1 MNIKTVSGYI
11 SVLSLSFFLYSTK
24 PTNTLFYS
32 SLPVLMVMF
41 PILVGHR
48 VKLRFSIQDLFFGI
62 GVSFVLLFPYYLIF
76 GRTIE
81 TISAYFII
89 FQLFSISFPE
99 EFFFRGFLQDSMG
112 RNFKVVLFVS
122 LLFSLAHLPM
132 AFFLNEWIL
141 LLSFFPSLV
150 MGWLYMKTNN
160 VLPGI
165 LFHFFANFVYHYAP
179 LPLST
184 LF

>member
-11 SVLSLSFFLYSTK
+11 AFLSLSFFLYSTK

-76 GRTIE
+76 GGTIK

-89 FQLFSISFPE
+89 FQLFSVCFPE

-112 RNFKVVLFVS
+112 RNYKAVLFVS
-122 LLFSLAHLPM
+122 LLFSLAHVPR
-132 AFFLNEWIL
+132 AFFLNEWIS

-160 VLPGI
+160 VLPGT
-165 LFHFFANFVYHYAP
+165 LFHFFANFVNNYTP
-179 LPLST
+179 LP
-184 LF
+184 F